1 MFFEWDKTK
10 AGLNLLKHGVSFN
23 EASTAFWD
31 DRSVT
36 IEDPLHSGNEERLV
50 LIGCSHRRGVLV
62 VVHILRGQKIRLISA
77 RKATKREREI
87 YEKNAT

>member
-10 AGLNLLKHGVSFN
+10 AGINSLKHGVSFN

-31 DRSVT
+31 DLSVT
-36 IEDPLHSGNEERLV
+36 IDDPLHSGDEERWV
-50 LIGCSHRRGVLV
+50 LIGNSHWRRILV
-62 VVHILRGQKIRLISA
+62 VVHTLRNQKIRLISA
-77 RKATKREREI
+77 RKATKRERAV